1 MPHQLDNN
9 GTCGTCQTVA
19 KEVDVVECY
28 NCRSKFHAD
37 ECNKSRPFCTNR
49 QFLDTHIRMQKSN
62 TSNFQF
68 ICTHCLTRREHNEA
82 SSMTQQIAALVEGL
96 ANLTKEVQS
105 LKQGRTGGDATGVV
119 NIEYGSG
126 NTPAPPPPQAP
137 AQPSAWENTTRTNE
151 MKKTMKK
158 FTLCIKSN
166 EGSQVDAEKIK
177 NIVTANGIKVS
188 KASVNK
194 KNNDMYVDLP
204 SEEQRQKLIPLLSE
218 EVIPNN
224 KIVNVKQKC
233 PTISI
238 RGVENFISEEE
249 LIARIND
256 QNTEIKEKL
265 ENGSQFSVVY
275 TKEQR
280 QNDTDEDGETK
291 EFQVVARVSDDIRS
305 IIKAN
310 GDKIFLGFK
319 SLRVVDRFYVKSCS
333 KCHKFGHYHADC
345 TSIACCGF
353 CCSEE
358 HDSQNCPIHQAKDH
372 TNYKCINCKN
382 LGKPSDGHSSHWHKC
397 PAFLEVQKKMMKN
410 IPYYSKNEMSNDR
423 QERVH

>member
-1 MPHQLDNN
+1 
-9 GTCGTCQTVA
+9 
-19 KEVDVVECY
+19 
-28 NCRSKFHAD
+28 
-37 ECNKSRPFCTNR
+37 
-49 QFLDTHIRMQKSN
+49 
-62 TSNFQF
+62 
-68 ICTHCLTRREHNEA
+68 
-82 SSMTQQIAALVEGL
+82 MTEQIAALVEGL

-119 NIEYGSG
+119 NIEDGSG

-137 AQPSAWENTTRTNE
+137 AQPSAWENTSRTNE

-218 EVIPNN
+218 KVIPNN

-249 LIARIND
+249 LLARIND

-280 QNDTDEDGETK
+280 QHDTDEDGETK

-319 SLRVVDRFYVKSCS
+319 SLRVL
-333 KCHKFGHYHADC
+333 
-345 TSIACCGF
+345 I
-353 CCSEE
+353 
-358 HDSQNCPIHQAKDH
+358 DS
-372 TNYKCINCKN
+372 T
-382 LGKPSDGHSSHWHKC
+382 
-397 PAFLEVQKKMMKN
+397 
-410 IPYYSKNEMSNDR
+410 
-423 QERVH
+423 